1 MMRDEF
7 VKAAR
12 SLIGAR
18 WRHRGRS
25 MNAVDC
31 IGTIELPARIVGLS
45 YPQYST
51 RYGREPW
58 DDQLRKYLINW
69 CGAALPVSEAK
80 PGDIALVRWGK
91 SDPSHVGVIADHPD
105 GGLSLIHAHQLH
117 GVIEQA
123 LRGNVLSVIVE
134 VYRPR
139 WPDVH

>member
-1 MMRDEF
+1 MMREEF

-12 SLIGAR
+12 SLVGAR

-31 IGTIELPARIVGLS
+31 IGTIELSARRVGLP
-45 YPQYST
+45 YPPYST

-58 DDQLRKYLINW
+58 DDQLRKYLAAW
-69 CGAALPVSEAK
+69 CGPALPVSDTQ

-105 GGLSLIHAHQLH
+105 GGLSLVHAHQIH

-123 LRGNVLSVIVE
+123 IRGTVLSVVCE